1 MSPTNQSETQL
12 NTAEILQLVQQEKT
26 ATLSHLVSSVVHEIN
41 NPLGC
46 ITGNITYIKDYVK
59 DLLNLIELYQ
69 EHYPN
74 PVDEITDEIDSID
87 LEYLIE
93 DVPKLL
99 AAMENG
105 AQRLHQ
111 ISNSLRTFG
120 RFEGDRH
127 VLFNIHDGIDSV
139 LLMLKSCF
147 KGTKIRA
154 PIEVIKNYGE
164 IPEINCY
171 PGHFNQALSYIIVK
185 GINALD
191 EKAEAQP
198 SDPAFKPTI
207 TIKTSLNQGD
217 VILSIQDNSL
227 GISEEIKN
235 TIFDDFLI
243 TNPREKGIKIGLLV
257 SRQIIEDRHQGKI
270 KCQSSVGIGTEFII
284 ELPTVQV

>member
-1 MSPTNQSETQL
+1 MSPTNPSENQL
-12 NTAEILQLVQQEKT
+12 NATEILQLVQQEKT

-46 ITGNITYIKDYVK
+46 IAGNITYIKDYVK

-99 AAMENG
+99 SAMENG
-105 AQRLHQ
+105 AERLHQ

-120 RFEGDRH
+120 RFEGDRQ
-127 VLFNIHDGIDSV
+127 VLFNIHDGINSV
-139 LLMLKSCF
+139 LLMLKSRF
-147 KGTKIRA
+147 KGTKIRS
-154 PIEVIKNYGE
+154 PIEVVKNYGN

-171 PGHFNQALSYIIVK
+171 PGHFNQAISYLINH
-185 GINALD
+185 GINSLD
-191 EKAEAQP
+191 KKAEAHP
-198 SDPAFKPTI
+198 SDPEFKPTI
-207 TIKTSLNQGD
+207 TIKTDLNQD
-217 VILSIQDNSL
+217 SVLLSIQDNSL
-227 GISEEIKN
+227 GISDDVQN
-235 TIFDDFLI
+235 AIFEDLLI
-243 TNPREKGIKIGLLV
+243 TKPVLQGSGIGLSV

-270 KCQSSVGIGTEFII
+270 LCRSLVGTGTEFII
-284 ELPTVQV
+284 ELPLSL